1 MCIRDS
7 KSTARVMSFGVLVF
21 MLCSFIVPHIS
32 GHGVDD
38 VTNQLQ
44 EKIQHLEDTVLSLM
58 TMGNTG
64 FIVKIMQTN
73 N

>member
-1 MCIRDS
+1 
-7 KSTARVMSFGVLVF
+7 
-21 MLCSFIVPHIS
+21 VPHIS